1 MFTYLTVSVLSV
13 NIGDS
18 VSASNSVGSSLN
30 TQDFSIKDSLGRVR
44 LKMGLSCS
52 PWTIPLSKCALAIF
66 YCGLTMKNVYISM
79 SLLRMCSAEI
89 NWSILRILLY
99 LAHARGRFVRERKPR
114 PFYNFACH
122 RLPSNNKTGKDKS
135 HLRFL
140 DISDGQTVYAKPSI
154 GFRHRNFNLAY
165 FEQQQFLAKKYSLK
179 IFLSH

>member
-18 VSASNSVGSSLN
+18 VCASNSVGSSLN

-89 NWSILRILLY
+89 NWPILRILLY
-99 LAHARGRFVRERKPR
+99 LAHALNTPEGDLCEKENRGHFITLR
-114 PFYNFACH
+114 A
-122 RLPSNNKTGKDKS
+122 TGCPVITK
-135 HLRFL
+135 
-140 DISDGQTVYAKPSI
+140 
-154 GFRHRNFNLAY
+154 
-165 FEQQQFLAKKYSLK
+165 LAKTKATWGFS
-179 IFLSH
+179 IFRMDKLSMPSRPLGFVTETLT

>member
-99 LAHARGRFVRERKPR
+99 LAHARGRFVRETLR
-114 PFYNFACH
+114 A
-122 RLPSNNKTGKDKS
+122 TGCPVITK
-135 HLRFL
+135 
-140 DISDGQTVYAKPSI
+140 
-154 GFRHRNFNLAY
+154 
-165 FEQQQFLAKKYSLK
+165 LAKTKATWRFS
-179 IFLSH
+179 IFRMDKLSMPSRPLGFVTETLT